1 MKINKADLEGAIAIG
16 WRSSKNKRKDM
27 DMDLV
32 EAIYE
37 QVKDLLETIPVEKCI
52 ECKHLSNPD
61 KVYPPRLCKKHTIP
75 VESKEEG
82 IFYICGLC
90 GEKFT
95 SKFITKPLKQ
105 PKTKQGCEKCT
116 HKGKNKDGSS
126 FCPDCY
132 WGKTKEVK
140 QDKPVKKELVSSC
153 CGAKTTFIG
162 SVYAGYEECSKCGKK
177 CRLVLSPPTQTTKP
191 IENDGSIDPS
201 CERNLREPKHLDR
214 LVVPSK
220 LSQDTWQGEIVDK
233 ISE

>member
-1 MKINKADLEGAIAIG
+1 MKINKADLEGAIARG

-126 FCPDCY
+126 LCPDCNCMT
-132 WGKTKEVK
+132 KTIKG
-140 QDKPVKKELVSSC
+140 L
-153 CGAKTTFIG
+153 CG
-162 SVYAGYEECSKCGKK
+162 KCGKPK
-177 CRLVLSPPTQTTKP
+177 RLDDWEKDRKEFQKLFYELNNWSSGLLNEVWDWHIKAIKQEKQRTRKAV
-191 IENDGSIDPS
+191 IEEIEGKLYDNWSDVNGSW
-201 CERNLREPKHLDR
+201 K
-214 LVVPSK
+214 
-220 LSQDTWQGEIVDK
+220 DTHKFLNSLKEGE
-233 ISE
+233 